1 MLVLL
6 QNNQLCQKFIFIS
19 ILDEEK
25 NFSKSMCPAVMQ
37 AGGAGCVSVF
47 LIFNTSVG
55 WRKTPSTL
63 SSLNHNTV
71 HGLR

>member
-6 QNNQLCQKFIFIS
+6 QNNQLCQKFSFIS

-25 NFSKSMCPAVMQ
+25 NFSKSMGPAVMQ

-47 LIFNTSVG
+47 FLYLI
-55 WRKTPSTL
+55 L
-63 SSLNHNTV
+63 Q
-71 HGLR
+71 